1 MIKGTTESGFFFE
14 IPETNFNNMEVIDL
28 LREIQKGEDGEIGEA
43 EMLFAVSGLADLL
56 LGKKGKKRLYNH
68 LRTET
73 GQVPI
78 DAVMEEVMNIFKESQ
93 QGNS

>member
-1 MIKGTTESGFFFE
+1 MIKGTTESGFSFE
-14 IPETNFNNMEVIDL
+14 IPEANFNNMEVIDL

-56 LGKKGKKRLYNH
+56 LGKKGKKRLYDH

>member
-1 MIKGTTESGFFFE
+1 MIKGTTESGFSFE